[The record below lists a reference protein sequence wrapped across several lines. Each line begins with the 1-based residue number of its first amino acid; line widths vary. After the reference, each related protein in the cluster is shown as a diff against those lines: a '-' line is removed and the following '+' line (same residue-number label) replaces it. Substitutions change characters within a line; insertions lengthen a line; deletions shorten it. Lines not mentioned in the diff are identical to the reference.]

1 MSDRKQDM
9 ESPYIIRMSEDN
21 RKGLI
26 TSEGDEN
33 NAFLKRFHL
42 KPFHNNLK
50 LKTIEEEGG
59 ESNGENRSLYKQ

>member
-1 MSDRKQDM
+1 MSDHEQEK

-33 NAFLKRFHL
+33 NAFLKRLHL
-42 KPFHNNLK
+42 KPFHNNLR
-50 LKTIEEEGG
+50 LKTIEEEGE
-59 ESNGENRSLYKQ
+59 ESNG

>member
-1 MSDRKQDM
+1 MSDHEEDK

-26 TSEGDEN
+26 TSEGDQT

-42 KPFHNNLK
+42 QPFHNNLR
-50 LKTIEEEGG
+50 LKTIEEEGE
-59 ESNGENRSLYKQ
+59 ESNG

>member
-1 MSDRKQDM
+1 MSDHEEDK

-26 TSEGDEN
+26 TSEGDQN

-42 KPFHNNLK
+42 IPFHNNLK
-50 LKTIEEEGG
+50 LKTINEEEEG
-59 ESNGENRSLYKQ
+59 ESNG

>member
-1 MSDRKQDM
+1 MSDHEEDK

-26 TSEGDEN
+26 TSEGDQA

-42 KPFHNNLK
+42 QPFHNNLR
-50 LKTIEEEGG
+50 LKTIEEEEG
-59 ESNGENRSLYKQ
+59 ESNGQSR